1 MDNVRIIRLKDGE
14 DIIASYHL
22 NSNGIIEMYDPM
34 TLFYKR
40 MSAGK
45 SMLLMSPWLPIE
57 LIQTNSACI
66 SMNEVLTIV
75 EPRSALIEYY
85 NNAVAEANE
94 VVANFNDQIDNSLLD
109 EFDSDEKLDLEDD
122 TDELPQEPSTN
133 KQTIH

>member
-14 DIIASYHL
+14 DIITSYHL

-40 MSAGK
+40 LSAGK

-57 LIQTNSACI
+57 LVQSNSACI
-66 SMNEVLTIV
+66 SMNEVLTII
-75 EPRSALIEYY
+75 EPRTALIEYY
-85 NNAVAEANE
+85 NNAVVEANE
-94 VVANFNDQIDNSLLD
+94 VVANFTDQIDDSLLD
-109 EFDSDEKLDLEDD
+109 EFDSNEEVDLEDD
-122 TDELPQEPSTN
+122 SEELYQEPNTN

>member
-14 DIIASYHL
+14 DIITSYHL

-40 MSAGK
+40 LSAGK
-45 SMLLMSPWLPIE
+45 SMLLMSPWLPME
-57 LIQTNSACI
+57 LVQTNSACI

-75 EPRSALIEYY
+75 EPRTALIEYY
-85 NNAVAEANE
+85 NNAVVEANE
-94 VVANFNDQIDNSLLD
+94 MISNFTDQIDESLFND
-109 EFDSDEKLDLEDD
+109 FDSDEELDLEDESE
-122 TDELPQEPSTN
+122 ELLQEPSTN

>member
-14 DIIASYHL
+14 DIIASYHM

>member
-14 DIIASYHL
+14 DIIALYHL

-109 EFDSDEKLDLEDD
+109 EFDSDEELDLEDD

>member
-14 DIIASYHL
+14 DIITSYHL

-40 MSAGK
+40 LSAGK
-45 SMLLMSPWLPIE
+45 SMLLMSPWLPME
-57 LIQTNSACI
+57 LVQTNSACI

-75 EPRSALIEYY
+75 EPRTALIEYY
-85 NNAVAEANE
+85 NNAVVEANE
-94 VVANFNDQIDNSLLD
+94 MISNFTDQIDESLFND
-109 EFDSDEKLDLEDD
+109 FDSDEELDLEDEPE
-122 TDELPQEPSTN
+122 ELLQEPSTN

>member
-14 DIIASYHL
+14 DIIALYHL

-94 VVANFNDQIDNSLLD
+94 VVANFNDQIDDSLLD
-109 EFDSDEKLDLEDD
+109 EFDSDEELDLEDD

>member
-14 DIIASYHL
+14 DIIALYHL

-40 MSAGK
+40 LSAGK

-109 EFDSDEKLDLEDD
+109 EFDSEEELDLEDD
-122 TDELPQEPSTN
+122 TDELPQEPSAN

>member
-14 DIIASYHL
+14 DIITSYHL

-40 MSAGK
+40 LSAGK

-57 LIQTNSACI
+57 LIKSNSACI

-75 EPRSALIEYY
+75 EPRTALIEYY
-85 NNAVAEANE
+85 NNAVVESNE
-94 VVANFNDQIDNSLLD
+94 MISNFTDQIDESLLG
-109 EFDSDEKLDLEDD
+109 EFDPDEEFDLEDD
-122 TDELPQEPSTN
+122 SEELPQDTNTN
-133 KQTIH
+133 KQIIH

>member
-14 DIIASYHL
+14 DIIASYHM

-109 EFDSDEKLDLEDD
+109 EFDSDEELDLEDD

>member
-1 MDNVRIIRLKDGE
+1 
-14 DIIASYHL
+14 
-22 NSNGIIEMYDPM
+22 MYDPM

-66 SMNEVLTIV
+66 SMSEVLTIV

-85 NNAVAEANE
+85 NNAVVEANE

-109 EFDSDEKLDLEDD
+109 EFDSGEELDLEDD

>member
-14 DIIASYHL
+14 DIITSYHL

-109 EFDSDEKLDLEDD
+109 EFDSEEELDLEDD
-122 TDELPQEPSTN
+122 TDELPQEPSAN

>member
-1 MDNVRIIRLKDGE
+1 MDNVKIIRLKDGE

-109 EFDSDEKLDLEDD
+109 EFDSDEELDLEDD

>member
-109 EFDSDEKLDLEDD
+109 EFDSDEELDPEDD
-122 TDELPQEPSTN
+122 TDELPQESSTN

>member
-1 MDNVRIIRLKDGE
+1 MDNVRIIRLKGGE
-14 DIIASYHL
+14 DIITSYHL
-22 NSNGIIEMYDPM
+22 NSNGTIEMYDPM

-40 MSAGK
+40 LSAGK

-57 LIQTNSACI
+57 LVQTNSACI

-94 VVANFNDQIDNSLLD
+94 MISNFTDQIDSSLLD
-109 EFDSDEKLDLEDD
+109 DFDSEEKLDLEDEPE
-122 TDELPQEPSTN
+122 ELQQNINTN

>member
-14 DIIASYHL
+14 DIITSYHL

-40 MSAGK
+40 LSAGK

-57 LIQTNSACI
+57 LVQTNSACI
-66 SMNEVLTIV
+66 SMTEVLTII
-75 EPRSALIEYY
+75 EPRTALIEYY
-85 NNAVAEANE
+85 NNAVVEANE
-94 VVANFNDQIDNSLLD
+94 VVANFTDQIDDSLLD
-109 EFDSDEKLDLEDD
+109 EFDSNEEVDLEDD
-122 TDELPQEPSTN
+122 SEELYQEPNTN

>member
-14 DIIASYHL
+14 DIIALYHL

-66 SMNEVLTIV
+66 SMSEVLTIV

-85 NNAVAEANE
+85 NNAVVEANE

-109 EFDSDEKLDLEDD
+109 EFDSGEELDLEDD

>member
-14 DIIASYHL
+14 DIITSYHL

-40 MSAGK
+40 LSAGK

-57 LIQTNSACI
+57 LVQTNSACI

-75 EPRSALIEYY
+75 EPRTALIEYY
-85 NNAVAEANE
+85 NNAVVEANE
-94 VVANFNDQIDNSLLD
+94 MISNFTDQIDESLLD
-109 EFDSDEKLDLEDD
+109 DFDSGEELDLEDD
-122 TDELPQEPSTN
+122 SEELLQEPSTN

>member
-1 MDNVRIIRLKDGE
+1 MDNVRILRLKDGE

-34 TLFYKR
+34 TIFYKR

-57 LIQTNSACI
+57 LIKSNSACI

-75 EPRSALIEYY
+75 EPRTALIEYY
-85 NNAVAEANE
+85 NNAVVESNE
-94 VVANFNDQIDNSLLD
+94 MISNFTDQIDESLLG
-109 EFDSDEKLDLEDD
+109 EFDPDEEFDLEDD
-122 TDELPQEPSTN
+122 SEELPQDTNTN
-133 KQTIH
+133 KQIIH

>member
-14 DIIASYHL
+14 DIITSYHL

-40 MSAGK
+40 LSAGK
-45 SMLLMSPWLPIE
+45 SMLLMSPWLPME
-57 LIQTNSACI
+57 LVQTNSACI

-75 EPRSALIEYY
+75 EPRTALIEYY
-85 NNAVAEANE
+85 NNAVVEANE
-94 VVANFNDQIDNSLLD
+94 MISNFTDQIDESLLD
-109 EFDSDEKLDLEDD
+109 DFDSDEELDLEDD
-122 TDELPQEPSTN
+122 SEELLQEPITN

>member
-14 DIIASYHL
+14 DIITSYHL

-40 MSAGK
+40 LSAGK
-45 SMLLMSPWLPIE
+45 SMLLMSPWLPME
-57 LIQTNSACI
+57 LVQTNSACI

-75 EPRSALIEYY
+75 EPRTALIEYY
-85 NNAVAEANE
+85 NNAVVEANE
-94 VVANFNDQIDNSLLD
+94 TIANFTDQIDESLLD
-109 EFDSDEKLDLEDD
+109 DFDSDEELDLEDD
-122 TDELPQEPSTN
+122 SEELLQEPSTN

>member
-1 MDNVRIIRLKDGE
+1 MDNVKIIRLKDGE

-85 NNAVAEANE
+85 NNAVVEANE

-109 EFDSDEKLDLEDD
+109 EFDSGEELDLEDD

>member
-14 DIIASYHL
+14 DIITSYHL

-40 MSAGK
+40 LSAGK
-45 SMLLMSPWLPIE
+45 SMLLMSPWLPME
-57 LIQTNSACI
+57 LVQTNSACI

-75 EPRSALIEYY
+75 EPRTALIEYY
-85 NNAVAEANE
+85 NNAVVEANE
-94 VVANFNDQIDNSLLD
+94 MISNFTDQIDESLFND
-109 EFDSDEKLDLEDD
+109 FDSDEELDLEDD
-122 TDELPQEPSTN
+122 SEELLQEPSTN

>member
-14 DIIASYHL
+14 DIITSYHL

-109 EFDSDEKLDLEDD
+109 EFDSDEELDLEDG

>member
-14 DIIASYHL
+14 DIITSYHL

-40 MSAGK
+40 LSAGK

-57 LIQTNSACI
+57 LVQTNSACI

-75 EPRSALIEYY
+75 EPRTALIEYY
-85 NNAVAEANE
+85 NNAVVEANE
-94 VVANFNDQIDNSLLD
+94 MISNFTDQIDESLLD
-109 EFDSDEKLDLEDD
+109 DFDSDEEPDLEDD
-122 TDELPQEPSTN
+122 SEELLQESSTN

>member
-14 DIIASYHL
+14 DIIALYHL

-109 EFDSDEKLDLEDD
+109 EFDSGEELDLEDD

>member
-109 EFDSDEKLDLEDD
+109 EFDSDEELDLEDD

>member
-14 DIIASYHL
+14 DIITSYHL
-22 NSNGIIEMYDPM
+22 NSNGTIEMYDPM

-40 MSAGK
+40 LSAGK

-57 LIQTNSACI
+57 LVQTNSACI

-94 VVANFNDQIDNSLLD
+94 MISNFTDQIDSSLLD
-109 EFDSDEKLDLEDD
+109 DFDSEEKLDLEDEPE
-122 TDELPQEPSTN
+122 ELQQNINTN